1 MAKKKKEKQKYYQ
14 EKNYTYYQKKFEVW
28 NAGDRRAL
36 NESTGRMKK
45 IPAKIKFEQCYDKN
59 SNKRKQLPRF
69 FFVSI
74 TGEVLSFRDQSVDYP
89 TLIEPG
95 IWWTNG
101 RPYLEINESKRKSR
115 GRKSLSLYNLTALVF
130 GSPVFGKVAKTA
142 ISQKG
147 YMAIGTTATDVAGH
161 HIIPYIDEG
170 SPLNTDPKNIILTS
184 NAIHKNL
191 LDAKIP
197 EIDAPEKEHKE
208 FMKKMSTILS
218 TEIDEENV
226 LISGGSKLNADGEI
240 INDGK
245 TSISYLNSNSNIVFF
260 WGYELLPQKL
270 KAKYGPDFWKEI
282 KAKILEQDSPIIIF
296 LQELNHLIIAT
307 RPTNEHLATI
317 YHCEKFLEKAGD
329 TTYLLIKQL
338 REKYVIAEKIE

>member
-1 MAKKKKEKQKYYQ
+1 MAVKKKQGKYYN
-14 EKNYTYYQKKFEVW
+14 EKDYTYYKAKFEVW

-36 NESTGRMKK
+36 NEATGRMKK
-45 IPAKIKFEQCYDKN
+45 ISEKLKFEQCYDKN
-59 SNKRKQLPRF
+59 SDKRKQLPRY
-69 FFVSI
+69 FFVAV

-89 TLIEPG
+89 TLIDPG
-95 IWWTNG
+95 VWWTNG
-101 RPYLEINESKRKSR
+101 RPYLEINESKKKSR

-142 ISQKG
+142 LSEKG
-147 YMAIGTTATDVAGH
+147 YMAIGTAATDVAGH

-197 EIDAPEKEHKE
+197 GIDAPEKDHKK
-208 FMKKMSTILS
+208 FMKKISTILS

-226 LISGGSKLNADGEI
+226 LISGSSKINSAGEI

-245 TSISYLNSNSNIVFF
+245 TAISYLEPNNDIVFF
-260 WGYELLPQKL
+260 WGYNLLPKEIR
-270 KAKYGPDFWKEI
+270 KKYGADFWKEI
-282 KAKILEQDSPIIIF
+282 RTKVLEQDSPILIF
-296 LQELNHLIIAT
+296 LQELNHLIIAAK
-307 RPTNEHLATI
+307 PTNEHLATI

-329 TTYLLIKQL
+329 PTFLLIKQL
-338 REKYVIAEKIE
+338 REKHVITETSE